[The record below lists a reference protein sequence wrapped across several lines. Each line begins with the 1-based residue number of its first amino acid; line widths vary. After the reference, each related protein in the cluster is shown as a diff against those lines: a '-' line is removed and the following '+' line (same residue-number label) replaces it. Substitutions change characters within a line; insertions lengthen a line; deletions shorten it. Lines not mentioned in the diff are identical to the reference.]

1 MHYFYLKNLIDV
13 SFGDL
18 TYGQFSWMCH
28 VFEKKKIFSLIRVK
42 ASMYIHKIFP
52 GIVLFIFSTCLLVS
66 PFALSWTKNGLQVS
80 SKYIS
85 MCFSSVFCMKVGCCV
100 IRRRKLLVTRF
111 LHYELWLLVLWS
123 VLLCLTEP
131 YSPWISSSCWISSSQ
146 SLISLC
152 AFAWLWFYL
161 PF

>member
-1 MHYFYLKNLIDV
+1 MFPWWHLHMVSFHECAMYLK
-13 SFGDL
+13 
-18 TYGQFSWMCH
+18 
-28 VFEKKKIFSLIRVK
+28 EKIFSLIRVK

-85 MCFSSVFCMKVGCCV
+85 MCFFFCILYEGCCCV
-100 IRRRKLLVTRF
+100 IRAVISNSF
-111 LHYELWLLVLWS
+111 LHLWIMAFSFLWS

-131 YSPWISSSCWISSSQ
+131 YSLHEFHLVEYQVHS
-146 SLISLC
+146 
-152 AFAWLWFYL
+152 LWFLYAHL
-161 PF
+161 PGYSFTYPFNNCTLF

>member
-1 MHYFYLKNLIDV
+1 MFPWWPYIW
-13 SFGDL
+13 S
-18 TYGQFSWMCH
+18 
-28 VFEKKKIFSLIRVK
+28 VFMNVPCIWKEKIFSLIRVK

-52 GIVLFIFSTCLLVS
+52 GIVLFIFSTCLLFS

-85 MCFSSVFCMKVGCCV
+85 MCFSSVFCMKVAAVLFDAV
-100 IRRRKLLVTRF
+100 ISNSF

-131 YSPWISSSCWISSSQ
+131 YSLHEFHLVEYQVHS
-146 SLISLC
+146 
-152 AFAWLWFYL
+152 LWFLYVHL
-161 PF
+161 PGYSFTYPFNNCTLF